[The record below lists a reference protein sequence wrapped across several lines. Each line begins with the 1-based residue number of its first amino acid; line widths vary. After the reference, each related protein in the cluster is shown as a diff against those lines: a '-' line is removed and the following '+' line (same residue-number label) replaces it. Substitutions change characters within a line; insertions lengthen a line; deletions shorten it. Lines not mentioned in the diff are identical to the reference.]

1 MIVTSGT
8 STNGSA
14 LLRGWCTMPSELR
27 LQRAG
32 LTLQCLDRGAVNFG
46 GQFEFAAGGRPSANH
61 EQDGRD
67 HEIGGAENRCRGN
80 RAPDL
85 HQREIGRQFQHQ
97 QAEGR
102 DQCGKRPQAQSDQHV
117 PHPDFRDDAVGAP
130 QRAQMLDDVLAVHVN
145 ASSA

>member
-1 MIVTSGT
+1 MVHHAG
-8 STNGSA
+8 
-14 LLRGWCTMPSELR
+14 ELR

-32 LTLQCLDRGAVNFG
+32 LALQGFDRGAVNFG
-46 GQFEFAAGGRPSANH
+46 REFEFAACRRPSANH

-67 HEIGGAENRCRGN
+67 HEIGDAEYCGRRN

-102 DQCGKRPQAQSDQHV
+102 DQRGKRPQAQPDQHV

-130 QRAQMLDDVLAVHVN
+130 QRTQMLDDVLAVHVN